1 LTVLR
6 AIVAHLEAA
15 LPLAERLC
23 EMARDWHDSASEALG
38 RVDRDPAQG
47 SRACCGAGDGHA
59 GEL

>member
-47 SRACCGAGDGHA
+47 SRACCGAG
-59 GEL
+59 